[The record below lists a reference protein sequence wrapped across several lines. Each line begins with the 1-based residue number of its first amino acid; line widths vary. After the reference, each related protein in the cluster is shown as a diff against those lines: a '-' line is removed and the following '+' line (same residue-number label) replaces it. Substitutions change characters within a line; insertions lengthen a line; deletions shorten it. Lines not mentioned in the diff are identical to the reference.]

1 MLAIVAP
8 TRRRAVT
15 AVSGG
20 IIVGLG
26 AQSEE
31 TTKGDGVAEEPKKKV
46 KLKVSGGR
54 SSKVSAEDAEAD
66 RESMG
71 QVRKSLVFL
80 AFVVVAYV
88 AYLVFSG
95 QFDEFVTSLAGVDM
109 GWVTAGVIC
118 FLFYYVF
125 GVLAYVLSVIADPDS
140 PVGIRDL
147 MSVEASGVFFMRLTP
162 NGAAAPPAQIYRL
175 TRAGLS
181 VGQASALNFT
191 RFVLYEAGEG
201 VFAAIML
208 LFCGNYFYEQ
218 FGDVTLIGLFLFGF
232 KVVQVGAV
240 LFLCLFPKPVMAIG
254 NWALR
259 FANRHGW
266 LSEEKFNKYYEMV
279 NTQVMEFANAF
290 RSACGN
296 VGEMLA
302 TEVVTLLQLGCM
314 YALPFFVLRA
324 FGEPA
329 DLIVCL
335 ASGSMLELLINAIP
349 LPGGTGGAEVG
360 FAYLFRDMF
369 GQHLAAGFVI
379 WRAVE
384 YLLPVLIAA
393 PCMGMR
399 SNGGVSIRRRWDALW
414 GGITGRI
421 NGFVET
427 GSLKGTGGRRSAG
440 GVTVKPKARAAGTKA
455 KGRVGKTGKASIS
468 GSGAKVDVAA
478 KIAAGKAAAAAKA
491 REQKK

>member
-1 MLAIVAP
+1 MADEL
-8 TRRRAVT
+8 
-15 AVSGG
+15 
-20 IIVGLG
+20 
-26 AQSEE
+26 
-31 TTKGDGVAEEPKKKV
+31 KKPKKKV
-46 KLKVSGGR
+46 ALKVSGAA
-54 SSKVSAEDAEAD
+54 SSKAAAEDAEAD
-66 RESMG
+66 KESMG

-80 AFVVVAYV
+80 AFVVVAYM
-88 AYLVFSG
+88 AYLVISG
-95 QFDEFVTSLAGVDM
+95 QFDEFVASLSGVDM
-109 GWVTAGVIC
+109 GWIASGVVC

-175 TRAGLS
+175 TRAGLN

-208 LFCGNYFYEQ
+208 IFCGSYFYEQ
-218 FGDVTLIGLFLFGF
+218 FGDVTLIGVFLFGF

-240 LFLCLFPKPVMAIG
+240 LFLCLFPRPVTALG

-259 FANRHGW
+259 LANRHGW
-266 LSEEKFNKYYEMV
+266 LKDEKYDEYYNLV
-279 NTQVMEFANAF
+279 NNQVAEFSAAF
-290 RSACGN
+290 KGAAKN
-296 VGEMLA
+296 VGEMCA
-302 TEVVTLLQLGCM
+302 TMVVTLLQLGCM
-314 YALPFFVLRA
+314 YALPYFVLRA

-329 DLIVCL
+329 DFMVCL
-335 ASGSMLELLINAIP
+335 ASGSMLELLINAVP

-360 FAYLFRDMF
+360 FAYLFSDMF
-369 GQHLAAGFVI
+369 GSHLAAGFVI

-399 SNGGVSIRRRWDALW
+399 SNSGVSINRRWHRIW
-414 GGITGRI
+414 GGFTGAIR
-421 NGFVET
+421 GFIDT
-427 GSLKGTGGRRSAG
+427 GSFKGGAKGVGGGKRAQRGA
-440 GVTVKPKARAAGTKA
+440 VTVKPKAKKSAGAGPAAKPS
-455 KGRVGKTGKASIS
+455 ASKVRTLE
-468 GSGAKVDVAA
+468 SGAKVTTRGSKTVVTGTAPAPQVDIAA
-478 KIAAGKAAAAAKA
+478 KIAAGKAAA
-491 REQKK
+491 KKPGSGK

>member
-1 MLAIVAP
+1 MADEL
-8 TRRRAVT
+8 
-15 AVSGG
+15 
-20 IIVGLG
+20 
-26 AQSEE
+26 
-31 TTKGDGVAEEPKKKV
+31 KKPKKKV
-46 KLKVSGGR
+46 ALKVSGAAT
-54 SSKVSAEDAEAD
+54 SKAAAEDAEAD
-66 RESMG
+66 KESMG

-80 AFVVVAYV
+80 AGVVIVYI

-95 QFDEFVTSLAGVDM
+95 QFDEFITSLTGVDLGWIVAGV
-109 GWVTAGVIC
+109 VC

-162 NGAAAPPAQIYRL
+162 NGTAAPPAQIYRL

-208 LFCGNYFYEQ
+208 LFCGGYFYEQ
-218 FGDVTLIGLFLFGF
+218 FGDVTLIGVFLFGF

-240 LFLCLFPKPVMAIG
+240 LFLCLFPRPVTAIG

-259 FANRHGW
+259 LANRHGW
-266 LSEEKFNKYYEMV
+266 IKDDKYKKYYEVV
-279 NTQVMEFANAF
+279 NTQVAEFSAAF
-290 RSACGN
+290 KGASKN
-296 VGEMLA
+296 VGEMCA
-302 TEVVTLLQLGCM
+302 TMIVTLCQLGCM
-314 YALPFFVLRA
+314 YALPYFVLRA

-329 DLIVCL
+329 DLMICL

-360 FAYLFRDMF
+360 FAYLFKGMF

-399 SNGGVSIRRRWDALW
+399 SNSGISINRRWHGVWDRFT
-414 GGITGRI
+414 GGI
-421 NGFVET
+421 NGFIET
-427 GSLKGTGGRRSAG
+427 GSFKSGASKSGARAPKG
-440 GVTVKPKARAAGTKA
+440 GVTVKPKAKRKPAAPAVSGATVTTRGTKTVVKSSA
-455 KGRVGKTGKASIS
+455 PAP
-468 GSGAKVDVAA
+468 KVDIEA
-478 KIAAGKAAAAAKA
+478 KIAAGKAAAKSPNTNT
-491 REQKK
+491 R

>member
-1 MLAIVAP
+1 M
-8 TRRRAVT
+8 
-15 AVSGG
+15 
-20 IIVGLG
+20 
-26 AQSEE
+26 
-31 TTKGDGVAEEPKKKV
+31 AEEIKKPKKKV
-46 KLKVSGGR
+46 ALKVSGAA
-54 SSKVSAEDAEAD
+54 STKVRAEDAEAD
-66 RESMG
+66 KESMG

-80 AFVVVAYV
+80 AFVVLAYV
-88 AYLVFSG
+88 LYLVFSG
-95 QFDEFVTSLAGVDM
+95 QFDEFMTSLAGVDM
-109 GWVTAGVIC
+109 GWIVAGVVC

-140 PVGIRDL
+140 PVGVRDL

-181 VGQASALNFT
+181 VGSASALNFT

-218 FGDVTLIGLFLFGF
+218 FGDVTLIGVFLFGF

-240 LFLCLFPKPVMAIG
+240 LFLCLFPRPVMAIG

-266 LSEEKFNKYYEMV
+266 IRDEKYKKYYEVV
-279 NTQVMEFANAF
+279 NTQVMEFATAF
-290 RSACGN
+290 KSASKN
-296 VGEMLA
+296 VGEMCA
-302 TEVVTLLQLGCM
+302 TMVVTLLQLGCM
-314 YALPFFVLRA
+314 YALPYFVLRA

-360 FAYLFRDMF
+360 FAYLFKDMF

-399 SNGGVSIRRRWDALW
+399 STSGVSIRRRWDRLW
-414 GGITGRI
+414 GRFTGGI
-421 NGFVET
+421 NGYIET
-427 GSLKGTGGRRSAG
+427 GKFGSGTKGVAVRGA
-440 GVTVKPKARAAGTKA
+440 VTVKPRAKRAGSASIASSHSGKKTTVSGAGTK
-455 KGRVGKTGKASIS
+455 
-468 GSGAKVDVAA
+468 VDIEA
-478 KIAAGKAAAAAKA
+478 KIAAGKAAA
-491 REQKK
+491 KKDVK